1 MKPKKCDMLMNKNK
15 KYFFLFFMIALTASV
30 FSHPMDM
37 NLEKIS
43 TGEVSWIYLK
53 LGFTHI
59 LPLGID
65 HILFVLGLF
74 LLSPKL
80 KPLLTQIT
88 CFTVAHTITL
98 GLSVYNVISLPAY
111 IVEPIIAASIIYVAV
126 ENMYTAK
133 LSK

>member
-1 MKPKKCDMLMNKNK
+1 MNPNRI
-15 KYFFLFFMIALTASV
+15 KYFLFLLVMVTAGTI
-30 FSHPMDM
+30 FSQPIDMD
-37 NLEKIS
+37 LEKIS
-43 TGEVSWIYLK
+43 TTEVSWIYLQ

-88 CFTVAHTITL
+88 CFTIAHTITL
-98 GLSVYNVISLPAY
+98 GLSVYNIISLPAY
-111 IVEPIIAASIIYVAV
+111 IVEPVIA
-126 ENMYTAK
+126 
-133 LSK
+133 